1 MLLLICPLLLVKR
14 NIQLF
19 MSGTFKSQIT
29 HTHTGKLKKGRGLG
43 SVIWDI
49 GCKKLNNSI
58 FHTVRWEGGT
68 FCGNP
73 PPPFSI
79 SALGIQTVFS
89 NSLAT
94 LAKIMRDLRAP
105 PAQQTCLLLA
115 TFSPK
120 STVRGFQRQSG
131 PIFDTLCACENF
143 VHFCRPDGRA
153 AA

>member
-1 MLLLICPLLLVKR
+1 M
-14 NIQLF
+14 
-19 MSGTFKSQIT
+19 
-29 HTHTGKLKKGRGLG
+29 
-43 SVIWDI
+43 IWDI

-94 LAKIMRDLRAP
+94 LAKIMRDLRVP
-105 PAQQTCLLLA
+105 PLPRKPVCFLQLFHQKARYENSSANPVQFL
-115 TFSPK
+115 
-120 STVRGFQRQSG
+120 
-131 PIFDTLCACENF
+131 ILCALAKILYIF
-143 VHFCRPDGRA
+143 VGQMVEPPRSSARIFWWRFGIYECQ
-153 AA
+153 